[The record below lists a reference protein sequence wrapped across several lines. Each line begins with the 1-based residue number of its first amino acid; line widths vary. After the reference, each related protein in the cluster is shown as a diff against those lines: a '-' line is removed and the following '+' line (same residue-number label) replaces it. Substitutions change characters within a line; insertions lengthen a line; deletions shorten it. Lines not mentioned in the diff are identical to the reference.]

1 MLKRILIVLLALIFL
16 SGCTPASQSVVLKDT
31 AEIAADAAGSASG
44 VSDAPGGDVGGTGS
58 ASGKKDTAAGENSA
72 SEGSPTTSE
81 LAGSS
86 GSAASSVSTADSSVQ
101 EDISS
106 GQLFVYVCGAV
117 EKAGVYE
124 LDENSRI
131 VDAVEAAGGF
141 AEGADRTYVNLAARV
156 TDGMKLQIPTLE
168 EASDSNLAKGIESFD
183 SGSVAAASQYGVTGG
198 SRGLVN
204 INTATKEELKSL
216 SGIGDSTADKI
227 IRYRE
232 DNGGFGKIE
241 DIMKVSGIKEK
252 LFSKIRDNITV

>member
-16 SGCTPASQSVVLKDT
+16 SGCTPTSQSVVLKDA
-31 AEIAADAAGSASG
+31 AEISVDASGSASA
-44 VSDAPGGDVGGTGS
+44 VSDASGGDVGGTGS
-58 ASGKKDTAAGENSA
+58 SGKKDPVAEENSA
-72 SEGSPTTSE
+72 SE
-81 LAGSS
+81 A
-86 GSAASSVSTADSSVQ
+86 SAATSVSAADSPAK

-124 LDENSRI
+124 LDEGSRI
-131 VDAVEAAGGF
+131 VDAVDAAGGF
-141 AEGADRTYVNLAARV
+141 AEGADKTYVNLAARL

-168 EASDSNLAKGIESFD
+168 EASDSKLSKGIESFD
-183 SGSVAAASQYGVTGG
+183 SDSVAATSQLTAAGV
-198 SRGLVN
+198 SEGLVN